1 MAVTNQN
8 TNTEEE
14 NVITLSDSDLPTL
27 NNNSKLINPVGDTS
41 KLINPIDEPIR
52 SYGDDPFSNFAEG
65 FMIGGRGLIA
75 NFNYALSEFED
86 DPIKEFDMKKWADEV
101 IANSPDSDGSAGQW
115 IGQLVPSV
123 LPVAGAVVTSMIPG
137 GQPIAGT
144 LGNIALATL
153 SFSSAGAGLRQYD
166 KDKISA
172 GLDPSENQGERFA
185 IATAYGASEAIF
197 ERLAL
202 NKFLPKSVTSKIKE
216 PIGKLISQG
225 NKIEPKVANR
235 VVADFIKK
243 KPSALKKYA
252 SVGNREGWTEAAT
265 SLSQDLADSYF
276 LENKPTLTQ
285 IGANMIESYGAG
297 VLMGAGVGKL
307 SFLSQ
312 DLATKR
318 RRESQ
323 GDVYLTV
330 HEGVTKEIVGKSG
343 KESSLKFDLLEADG
357 NIKSVNE
364 NEISDIFSVSN
375 KQFENI
381 LESKDYES
389 IINDEIYTVK
399 KNIEL
404 ETERASFQELEKF
417 ADSKG
422 AILDN
427 NGKRSYNVITASDRN
442 YLITGKDKDNPKI
455 VYGFDIDAF
464 SELGNTVPII
474 PINIDNADTNIK
486 TWNEGQMNDLYQ
498 NIQKENAKLEL
509 GTPNPVKGQSIMY
522 EGEKHNVM
530 GTFEGVVNLKN
541 TVTGDDVQ
549 IDKKTFDDIINI
561 QNDLNPAR
569 KTKDQIP
576 INDDGSIGEKQ
587 AESSEDLPSFNIGRA
602 KYKVAKMD
610 KKTSEMTI
618 GKAFT
623 IEETA
628 IKTAENLSKNYGNLD
643 FEVVNETDTSDLM
656 AKNKFVIK
664 AKPKGKKVDPF
675 KAAKDKAKEI
685 QAKEKVFSPA
695 AEDVF
700 KAIETNQGKEQADA
714 FKKEYDRL
722 VNKLIKERQKKD
734 SKTPQKKSKKRFSK
748 TLPKNIDKTETDSRK
763 EFANKSIDEKN
774 LNTLRKS
781 IRAKS
786 KGKNKDGD
794 QIESMTIQILDDI
807 SRGET
812 SGEFVDPVYFDEL
825 MSDLSYIE
833 VADML
838 VQDKMFDT
846 KVEALDYLNTLSDFG
861 RSTPKR
867 IIRKKPV
874 KGTITKKGDIKMSKE
889 FLDRLPFY
897 DPIADSGMEYT
908 RQIDPYIKGNVKR
921 VEAVI
926 KRLTGTWRK
935 APKVKV
941 YQSFADFVPDNAV
954 NNPLEYANTNAFY
967 DPDTDQIVFFANQ
980 FLGLPNSVIEK
991 KLYHEAV
998 GHQGLKGLLS
1008 TKDFNSLM
1016 DGVYNDIMLKNKDR
1030 LSNNIAFTYIH
1041 TRYNPNLK
1049 FDPNIN
1055 YLEANRPD
1063 GKPMSLAE
1071 TREIAEEYIA
1081 HKIEDPKFSKSANNL
1096 AGSFKNAISS
1106 LTGKEFTIS
1115 NNDIKRIINSATQY
1129 IEKDGSLFNKNII
1142 KYSLSSKYNKPD
1154 EEVLNKIRESRNL
1167 KRGDDIDN
1175 GKYRPELDKT
1185 VNKLNQDDFEA
1196 IVKGKVIEPALYDVL
1211 TTGDTKLYNPIFGY
1225 DVDMKG
1231 LKGGPNNLFLKENIK
1246 HNIAVSYTKVDK
1258 ALNML
1263 KRINIKKVDYI
1274 TYVLT
1279 GTGSNLTA
1287 NIDFRKAMFGK
1298 GGFVSKIPFR
1308 DAQDIQAKDVIYSA
1322 VFFDTNE
1329 VTKKYNQIHPNL
1341 FSHHSTIEFKPRN
1354 IRNLSIGDNKSIKI
1368 TGRLT
1373 TDKVDVLLVEN
1384 ELSKNEFPHITLSTA
1399 KGVKP
1404 VESNKAIK
1412 ENQDKIVPI
1421 NDVIKG
1427 NVGVLTTDNK
1437 EITDSGTFTMF
1448 RDDFINR
1455 AKGSTKDVNIDKEI
1469 EQLSKFKSL
1478 SKFSETIMGIP
1489 FNKFQVMANKV
1500 FPETVGTPKT
1510 NIMQTKYGLPTRD
1523 SIIGALADPM
1533 FANAQGGDIVSISKP
1548 DPTTL
1553 YINEAE
1559 YNALAK
1565 AEIKKYEDMGY
1576 KVLVTPKEAEHPS
1589 YPYAIGGEA
1598 IGILDQFQNYADIY
1612 TKLDKNKKRVAIKD
1626 RIDNPNFNIG
1636 RRSNTL
1642 IDKFNVYKKT
1652 NRGPS
1657 ENPFVTQKVSVAPFR
1672 YFQDYMSDI
1681 VKDKEIKPSD
1691 VVGIMNKRDFS
1702 SYRKA
1707 IVDTG
1712 KLFNLKVGNLVN
1724 NVGVYA
1730 NEVEYSNSIDVI
1742 GKKEDIQAYAVAMAT
1757 IKEKQREVIVSEEV
1771 EQSNDVNMNITFKK
1785 NVDIDKIIEK
1795 AKDSGIDGLS
1805 FDVNQNKMTIFGIQ
1819 LDGNQIG
1826 NKYYNFLESIF
1837 NEKKAVQYQKVQN
1850 EFIKEKDYARILKQ
1864 YRSKGYNKTRSDLNQ
1879 FISNLPVKQ
1888 KPLDNIQETEIRQS
1902 RNLNYSEDYQN
1913 NLHSEMIM
1921 YLKKHPEDNLTARTW
1936 LNKLFGNT
1944 DLTVQD
1950 LKWMGIYNQMMDKNR
1965 ILQKNNVIDI
1975 IANSKYKTIDLNK
1988 DSKEKNIVVTTDYN
2002 ENVTNR
2008 DNINFLES
2016 FTRYPITAE
2025 IKAKFINNG
2034 EYDIVRINEI
2044 KGDEEV
2050 ALKELIKKSN
2060 YEDIF
2065 AIAYENKQMLN
2076 KIKTKYDFRAIVDK
2090 IKLSGKEYG
2099 LLIISPKL
2107 KEQSRGD
2114 MGLRYSQN
2122 LPQGFDDNSFIINQE
2137 SMRYYMQDKMIYLK
2151 RLQEYVESKGYKVE
2165 DDSNAYVKE
2174 NLSKGKVQEKT
2185 ERFHSTYFE
2194 PMMKHIGSITK
2205 KGRVDYQEISDYVYG
2220 LHAQERRKY
2229 VDPGIT
2235 VEEQDRYIANGES
2248 KINARDR
2255 NKLINMIKEIT
2266 KFNVTEAFNY
2276 GLITKQHFNKFMPRK
2291 GKSKTA
2297 MFDFYVPLRGFEKSE
2312 FDNTAFSYVN
2322 MKAKGRGGF
2331 KADDPLAYMYIMAQ
2345 STIIQGEKN
2354 NTKKA
2359 LLNFVRQFPNPNLY
2373 EIKNMYFEMGDN
2385 KIQETDIKPTGDFKY
2400 ALDPFQDAEAK
2411 AIRRFEGKEADMTVF
2426 EEGRKKVITFIG
2438 ESGRR
2443 LVDGFKGYNV
2453 NRDGMLGKL
2462 YSGAD
2467 AVSQVM
2473 RKTFTQYSPE
2483 FIPINFIRDIT
2494 SGYINIRNDF
2504 GGKVANDILSD
2515 VGQSFKTLKQY
2526 YGSKSKTLPKGD
2538 EGTLLAQ
2545 FIENGSK
2552 TGWSQLKTVDE
2563 IKQEIDDYA
2572 KSLETADKT
2581 SFTKII
2587 KKPLRVMDTINT
2599 VLENTVRFAAFKK
2612 LIKMGKTL
2620 DEASIY
2626 AKDLTVNFNRKGY
2639 YGNVLN
2645 SLYLFYNAGIQ
2656 GVERLARPLV
2666 NKKTRYQTATNYF
2679 LALPLIGLISQMLS
2693 RIITGEDE
2701 EQDKYYY
2708 DLLPE
2713 YTRTHNLILPNP
2725 LVLFKSEEELKK
2737 MNTRDRFITIP
2748 LPYGHNVFLASP
2760 DHMTRAILGVE
2771 SPSEAFL
2778 NTFFTGVESFS
2789 PLGPISNEGRDD
2801 QGFRRYVAPTVLT
2814 PFVDL
2819 SQNRNFAGSPIYR
2832 EDSPYAKTKTPA
2844 SLRHFN
2850 SVNPAIKAVTDFFH
2864 NATGGTSVESGVIE
2878 INPEIP
2884 EFLLTSYFG
2893 GVASLGINT
2902 GTLAIHNAKEI
2913 TGIETPKKDG
2923 DLVIGNYNVG
2933 PLRKLPFVRRFI
2945 TEVSPFSASEDYYKY
2960 KEKIDDVV
2968 GKKKKYI
2975 KNLKDGSATRE
2986 EYKDFIQDPENKEYL
3001 RLENVLKSYDK
3012 QIKNLREIKER
3023 HIADGNA
3030 VKEEQIQKKINQLY
3044 KKFNKFVNVKELRT
3058 LEDIMSFIQE

>member
-14 NVITLSDSDLPTL
+14 NVITLSDSDLPKL
-27 NNNSKLINPVGDTS
+27 NEGPKLLDDDG
-41 KLINPIDEPIR
+41 PILLDDNQPMR
-52 SYGDDPFSNFAEG
+52 SYGDDPFSNFGEG
-65 FMIGGRGLIA
+65 FVRGARGLIA

-86 DPIKEFDMKKWADEV
+86 DPIKEFDMKKWSDEV
-101 IANSPDSDGSAGQW
+101 IANSPDEDGSVGQW

-144 LGNIALATL
+144 LGNVALGTL

-166 KDKISA
+166 KDKESA
-172 GLDPSENQGERFA
+172 GLNPYDNPGERFA
-185 IATAYGASEAIF
+185 VATAYGATEAFF
-197 ERLAL
+197 EKIAL
-202 NKFLPKSVTSKIKE
+202 NKFLPKSITSKIKE

-235 VVADFIKK
+235 VVANFIKK
-243 KPSALKKYA
+243 KPSVLKKYA
-252 SVGNREGWTEAAT
+252 SIGNREGWTEAAT
-265 SLSQDLADSYF
+265 SFAQDLADLYF

-285 IGANMIESYGAG
+285 IRNNIIESYGAG
-297 VLMGAGVGKL
+297 VLMGSSIGVL
-307 SFLSQ
+307 SFKSQ

-318 RRESQ
+318 RREAQ
-323 GDVYLTV
+323 GDVYLTQ
-330 HEGVTKEIVGKSG
+330 HEGVTKEVLGKSG
-343 KESSLKFDLLEADG
+343 NENNVKFDLLEADG
-357 NIKSVNE
+357 NVTSVNE
-364 NEISDIFSVSN
+364 NEIGEVLSISN

-381 LESKDYES
+381 LNTKDYDN
-389 IINDEIYTVK
+389 IINDEIYTVN

-404 ETERASFQELEKF
+404 ETERVAFQELEKF

-422 AILDN
+422 ALFN
-427 NGKRSYNVITASDRN
+427 NEGKRTYNVIKVKDRE
-442 YLITGKDKDNPKI
+442 YLVTSKDKNNPKI

-464 SELGNTVPII
+464 GQLGQDTPMI
-474 PINIDNADTNIK
+474 PINIDNADSKIK
-486 TWNEGQMNDLYQ
+486 SWTENEMQ
-498 NIQKENAKLEL
+498 NFYKEAQIKNAEQEL
-509 GTPNPVKGQSIMY
+509 GTPNAVKGESITY
-522 EGEKHNVM
+522 EGEVHDVL

-541 TVTGDDVQ
+541 RVSGDDVQ
-549 IDKKTFDDIINI
+549 IDKKTYNDLKSV
-561 QNDLNPAR
+561 QQDLNPA
-569 KTKDQIP
+569 KKSKDDIP
-576 INDDGSIGEKQ
+576 INEDGSIGAKPSGDQ
-587 AESSEDLPSFNIGRA
+587 STADLPTFNIGRA
-602 KYKVAKMD
+602 KYKVSEMND
-610 KKTSEMTI
+610 KTSEMVI
-618 GKAFT
+618 GRSFT

-628 IKTAENLSKNYGNLD
+628 NKTAENLSKNYGNLD

-664 AKPKGKKVDPF
+664 AKPKGKKAVPV
-675 KAAKDKAKEI
+675 KKPEKAK
-685 QAKEKVFSPA
+685 
-695 AEDVF
+695 
-700 KAIETNQGKEQADA
+700 
-714 FKKEYDRL
+714 
-722 VNKLIKERQKKD
+722 QKKA
-734 SKTPQKKSKKRFSK
+734 SQTQKQ
-748 TLPKNIDKTETDSRK
+748 
-763 EFANKSIDEKN
+763 A
-774 LNTLRKS
+774 
-781 IRAKS
+781 
-786 KGKNKDGD
+786 
-794 QIESMTIQILDDI
+794 
-807 SRGET
+807 
-812 SGEFVDPVYFDEL
+812 
-825 MSDLSYIE
+825 
-833 VADML
+833 
-838 VQDKMFDT
+838 
-846 KVEALDYLNTLSDFG
+846 
-861 RSTPKR
+861 
-867 IIRKKPV
+867 KKPV
-874 KGTITKKGDIKMSKE
+874 KQAKPKASETKPKRVIKKKPIKGTITKKGDIKMSKE

-926 KRLTGTWRK
+926 KRLTGTWTK

-941 YQSFADFVPDNAV
+941 YQSFVDFVPNNAI
-954 NNPLEYANTNAFY
+954 NNTLEYANTNAFY

-980 FLGLPNSVIEK
+980 FLGQPNSVIEK

-1008 TKDFNSLM
+1008 TKEFNGLM
-1016 DGVYNDIMLKNKDR
+1016 DGVYNDIMLKNKDK

-1041 TRYNPNLK
+1041 TRYNPNLE

-1142 KYSLSSKYNKPD
+1142 KYSLTSKYNKPNQ
-1154 EEVLNKIRESRNL
+1154 EVLNKIRESRNL
-1167 KRGDDIDN
+1167 KRGDNSDY
-1175 GKYRPELDKT
+1175 GKYRPELDRSVK
-1185 VNKLNQDDFEA
+1185 KIGQDEFEA

-1246 HNIAVSYTKVDK
+1246 HNIAVSYTKLDK
-1258 ALNML
+1258 AVNML

-1298 GGFVSKIPFR
+1298 GGFVSKIPLR
-1308 DAQDIQAKDVIYSA
+1308 D
-1322 VFFDTNE
+1322 
-1329 VTKKYNQIHPNL
+1329 
-1341 FSHHSTIEFKPRN
+1341 
-1354 IRNLSIGDNKSIKI
+1354 
-1368 TGRLT
+1368 
-1373 TDKVDVLLVEN
+1373 
-1384 ELSKNEFPHITLSTA
+1384 
-1399 KGVKP
+1399 
-1404 VESNKAIK
+1404 
-1412 ENQDKIVPI
+1412 
-1421 NDVIKG
+1421 
-1427 NVGVLTTDNK
+1427 
-1437 EITDSGTFTMF
+1437 FTEF

-1478 SKFSETIMGIP
+1478 SKFSETIMDIP
-1489 FNKFQVMANKV
+1489 FDKFQLMANKV

-1523 SIIGALADPM
+1523 AIIGALADPM
-1533 FANAQGGDIVSISKP
+1533 FANAQGGDIVSLSKP

-1553 YINEAE
+1553 YINEPE

-1598 IGILDQFQNYADIY
+1598 IGVLDQFQNYADIY
-1612 TKLDKNKKRVAIKD
+1612 TKLDKNKKRVPIKD

-1672 YFQDYMSDI
+1672 YFQDYMNDI

-1742 GKKEDIQAYAVAMAT
+1742 GKKEDIKAYAVAMAT
-1757 IKEKQREVIVSEEV
+1757 IKEKQREVIVSEVV
-1771 EQSNDVNMNITFKK
+1771 EQSNDVNMNITFNK
-1785 NVDIDKIIEK
+1785 NVDINKIIEK
-1795 AKDSGIDGLS
+1795 AKDFGIDGLS
-1805 FDVNQNKMTIFGIQ
+1805 FDVNQNKMTIFGVQ
-1819 LDGNQIG
+1819 LDGNLVGDKFRKFYLNI
-1826 NKYYNFLESIF
+1826 I
-1837 NEKKAVQYQKVQN
+1837 NEVKAVQYQKVQN
-1850 EFIKEKDYARILKQ
+1850 EFIKEKDYAGILKQ
-1864 YRSKGYNKTRSDLNQ
+1864 YRSKGYNEGNVGADLNQ
-1879 FISNLPVKQ
+1879 FISNLPVDQ

-1975 IANSKYKTIDLNK
+1975 IANSKYKTIDLNEDSQVK
-1988 DSKEKNIVVTTDYN
+1988 DIIITTDYN
-2002 ENVTNR
+2002 GNIKNGENGF
-2008 DNINFLES
+2008 NFFQS
-2016 FTRYPITAE
+2016 FTRFPVAAE
-2025 IKAKFINNG
+2025 IKAKYINNG
-2034 EYDIVRINEI
+2034 EYNIVRINKI

-2050 ALKELIKKSN
+2050 AIKQLIKKSN
-2060 YEDIF
+2060 YDEIF

-2114 MGLRYSQN
+2114 MGLRHSQN
-2122 LPQGFDDNSFIINQE
+2122 LPQGFDDNSLLISQE
-2137 SMRYYMQDKMIYLK
+2137 YMRYFMQDKMIYLK
-2151 RLQEYVESKGYKVE
+2151 RIQEYVESKGYKVE

-2174 NLSKGKVQEKT
+2174 NLSKGKVQVKT
-2185 ERFHSTYFE
+2185 DRFKETYFE

-2205 KGRVDYQEISDYVYG
+2205 QGRVDYQEISDYVYG

-2235 VEEQDRYIANGES
+2235 VAEQERYIANGES
-2248 KINARDR
+2248 KISARDR

-2266 KFNVTEAFNY
+2266 RFNVTEAYNY
-2276 GLITKQHFNKFMPRK
+2276 GLMTKQNFNKFMPRK
-2291 GKSKTA
+2291 GKSKSA

-2411 AIRRFEGKEADMTVF
+2411 AIRRFEGNEADMTVF
-2426 EEGRKKVITFIG
+2426 EEGKKKVITFIG
-2438 ESGRR
+2438 EPGKR
-2443 LVDGFKGYNV
+2443 LVKGFTGYNP
-2453 NRDGMLGKL
+2453 NREGMLGKL

-2504 GGKVANDILSD
+2504 GGKVANEILSD

-2526 YGSKSKTLPKGD
+2526 YGSKNQTLPKGD
-2538 EGTLLAQ
+2538 EGTFLAQ

-2563 IKQEIDDYA
+2563 IKQEIDNYA

-2581 SFTKII
+2581 SFKKII
-2587 KKPLRVMDTINT
+2587 QKPLRMMDTINT

-2612 LIKMGKTL
+2612 LVKGKKDGGLGLSL

-2645 SLYLFYNAGIQ
+2645 SGYLFFNAGIQ
-2656 GVERLARPLV
+2656 GVERLLRPLA
-2666 NKKTRYQTATNYF
+2666 NKKTRYKTAANYF
-2679 LALPLIGLISQMLS
+2679 LALPMIGLISQMIS

-2713 YTRTHNLILPNP
+2713 YTRTHNLVLPNP

-2801 QGFRRYVAPTVLT
+2801 QGFRRYVAPTVAT

-2819 SQNRNFAGSPIYR
+2819 YDNRNFAGSPIYR
-2832 EDSPYAKTKTPA
+2832 EDSPYAKTKTPE

-2864 NATGGTSVESGVIE
+2864 NASGGTSVEDGVIE

-2884 EFLLTSYFG
+2884 EFLLTAYLG
-2893 GVASLGINT
+2893 GVASLVINT
-2902 GTLAIHNAKEI
+2902 GTLAIHNGKEI
-2913 TGIETPKKDG
+2913 IGIETPKKEG
-2923 DLVIGNYNVG
+2923 DLVIGDYNVG

-2945 TEVSPFSASEDYYKY
+2945 TEVSSFSASEDYYKY

-2968 GKKKKYI
+2968 GKKKKYL

-2986 EYKDFIQDPENKEYL
+2986 QYRDFIQDPENKEYL

-3023 HIADGNA
+3023 HIANENA

-3058 LEDIMSFIQE
+3058 LDDIMSFIQE

>member
-1 MAVTNQN
+1 MAVTNQ
-8 TNTEEE
+8 T
-14 NVITLSDSDLPTL
+14 DLPKL
-27 NNNSKLINPVGDTS
+27 NTGTEPPELLGVDNTPKLIGTDND
-41 KLINPIDEPIR
+41 PIR

-65 FMIGGRGLIA
+65 FVIGGRGLIA
-75 NFNYALSEFED
+75 NTNYLLSQLVD
-86 DPIKEFDMKKWADEV
+86 DPIDKYNMEKWSNDV
-101 IANSPDSDGSAGQW
+101 INNSPDSDGSVGQW

-123 LPVAGAVVTSMIPG
+123 LPTAGAVVTSMIPG
-137 GQPIAGT
+137 AQPLAGA
-144 LGNIALATL
+144 LGTIGLGSLAL
-153 SFSSAGAGLRQYD
+153 SSAGGGLKQYD
-166 KDKISA
+166 DDKRSA
-172 GLDPSENQGERFA
+172 GLDPYENPGERFA
-185 IATAYGASEAIF
+185 VASIYGATEYIF
-197 ERLAL
+197 EKIAL
-202 NKFLPKSVTSKIKE
+202 DKYLPKSITSKLKE

-235 VVADFIKK
+235 VVAEFIKK
-243 KPSALKKYA
+243 KPGSLANYRDVALT
-252 SVGNREGWTEAAT
+252 EGITEALT
-265 SLSQDLADSYF
+265 SFSQDLSDTYF
-276 LENKPTLTQ
+276 LENKPTWEQ
-285 IGANMIESYGAG
+285 IGKNMMESFGAG
-297 VLMGAGVGKL
+297 VLMGVGVGSL
-307 SFLSQ
+307 SFKSQ

-318 RRESQ
+318 RREAQ
-323 GDVYLTV
+323 GDVYITT
-330 HEGVTKEIVGKSG
+330 HDGATKEIVGKSG
-343 KESSLKFDLLEADG
+343 EKNVKFDLLEADG
-357 NIKSVNE
+357 KITSVNE
-364 NEISDIFSVSN
+364 NEIGEVFSISN
-375 KQFENI
+375 KQFDNI
-381 LESKDYES
+381 LKAKDFDGV
-389 IINDEIYTVK
+389 INDEIYTVN
-399 KNIEL
+399 KNIQL
-404 ETERASFQELEKF
+404 ENERVSIQELEKF

-422 AILDN
+422 ALFN
-427 NGKRSYNVITASDRN
+427 QEGKRTYNVITVKDRN
-442 YLITGKDKDNPKI
+442 YIVTKKDKNNPKI

-464 SELGNTVPII
+464 SLLGQDTPMV
-474 PINIDNADTNIK
+474 PINIDNAEAKTK
-486 TWNEGQMNDLYQ
+486 TWTENEMQTFFKEA
-498 NIQKENAKLEL
+498 QKENVIQEL
-509 GTPNPVKGQSIMY
+509 GTPNAVKGETIMY
-522 EGEKHNVM
+522 QGEIHDVL

-541 TVTGDDVQ
+541 RESGEDIQ
-549 IDKKTFDDIINI
+549 IDKRTYSDIKSTQQDI
-561 QNDLNPAR
+561 NPA
-569 KTKDQIP
+569 KKSKDDIP
-576 INDDGSIGEKQ
+576 INDDGTIGAKPSGDQ
-587 AESSEDLPSFNIGRA
+587 ATKDLPTFNIGRA
-602 KYKVAKMD
+602 KYKVSEMND
-610 KKTSEMTI
+610 KTSEMVI
-618 GKAFT
+618 GKT
-623 IEETA
+623 YTVEDTA
-628 IKTAENLSKNYGNLD
+628 NKVAEDLAKNYGNLD
-643 FEVVNETDTSDLM
+643 FEVVNETDTNDIT

-664 AKPKGKKVDPF
+664 AKPKGKKPVPVKKPV
-675 KAAKDKAKEI
+675 KA
-685 QAKEKVFSPA
+685 
-695 AEDVF
+695 
-700 KAIETNQGKEQADA
+700 
-714 FKKEYDRL
+714 
-722 VNKLIKERQKKD
+722 RQKKE
-734 SKTPQKKSKKRFSK
+734 SETQKPTKKPVKKTKTKPSETKPKSRETKKK
-748 TLPKNIDKTETDSRK
+748 
-763 EFANKSIDEKN
+763 
-774 LNTLRKS
+774 
-781 IRAKS
+781 
-786 KGKNKDGD
+786 
-794 QIESMTIQILDDI
+794 
-807 SRGET
+807 
-812 SGEFVDPVYFDEL
+812 PV
-825 MSDLSYIE
+825 I
-833 VADML
+833 
-838 VQDKMFDT
+838 K
-846 KVEALDYLNTLSDFG
+846 
-861 RSTPKR
+861 
-867 IIRKKPV
+867 KKPV
-874 KGTITKKGDIKMSKE
+874 KGRITKKGDTKMSKE
-889 FLDRLPFY
+889 FLDRLPYY
-897 DPIADSGMEYT
+897 DPLADSGMEFT

-941 YQSFADFVPDNAV
+941 YESFMDYVPNNGI
-954 NNPLEYANTNAFY
+954 NNPLEYVNTNAFF
-967 DPDTDQIVFFANQ
+967 DPDTNQIVFFANQ
-980 FLGLPNSVIEK
+980 FLGKPNSVIEK

-998 GHQGLKGLLS
+998 GHQGLKGLLP
-1008 TKDFNSLM
+1008 TKDFNTLM
-1016 DGVYNDIMLKNKDR
+1016 DGVYNDIILKNNDK

-1041 TRYNPNLK
+1041 RRYNPSLE
-1049 FDPNIN
+1049 FDPKVN
-1055 YLEANRPD
+1055 YLEINRPD

-1096 AGSFKNAISS
+1096 AGSFKDAISS

-1129 IEKDGSLFNKNII
+1129 IERDGKLYNKNII
-1142 KYSLSSKYNKPD
+1142 KYSLSNKYNVPD
-1154 EEVLNKIRESRNL
+1154 QEVLNKVRESRNL
-1167 KRGDDIDN
+1167 KRGDNSDY
-1175 GKYRPELDKT
+1175 GKYRPELDRS
-1185 VNKLNQDDFEA
+1185 VNKIGQDEFEA

-1246 HNIAVSYTKVDK
+1246 HNIAVSYTKLDK
-1258 ALNML
+1258 AVNML

-1298 GGFVSKIPFR
+1298 GGFVSKIPLR
-1308 DAQDIQAKDVIYSA
+1308 D
-1322 VFFDTNE
+1322 
-1329 VTKKYNQIHPNL
+1329 
-1341 FSHHSTIEFKPRN
+1341 
-1354 IRNLSIGDNKSIKI
+1354 
-1368 TGRLT
+1368 
-1373 TDKVDVLLVEN
+1373 
-1384 ELSKNEFPHITLSTA
+1384 
-1399 KGVKP
+1399 
-1404 VESNKAIK
+1404 
-1412 ENQDKIVPI
+1412 
-1421 NDVIKG
+1421 
-1427 NVGVLTTDNK
+1427 
-1437 EITDSGTFTMF
+1437 FTEF

-1478 SKFSETIMGIP
+1478 SKFSETIMDIP
-1489 FNKFQVMANKV
+1489 FDKFQLMANKV

-1523 SIIGALADPM
+1523 AIIGALADPM
-1533 FANAQGGDIVSISKP
+1533 FANAQGGDIVSLSKP

-1553 YINEAE
+1553 YINETE

-1598 IGILDQFQNYADIY
+1598 IGVLDQFQNYADIY
-1612 TKLDKNKKRVAIKD
+1612 TKLDKNKKRVPIKD

-1691 VVGIMNKRDFS
+1691 VVAIMNKRDFS

-1742 GKKEDIQAYAVAMAT
+1742 GKKEDIKAYAVAMAT

-1771 EQSNDVNMNITFKK
+1771 DQSNDVNVNITFNK

-1795 AKDSGIDGLS
+1795 AKDFGFDGLS
-1805 FDVNQNKMTIFGIQ
+1805 FDINQNKMTIFGVQ
-1819 LDGNQIG
+1819 LDGNLVGDKFRKFYLNI
-1826 NKYYNFLESIF
+1826 I
-1837 NEKKAVQYQKVQN
+1837 NEVKAVQHQKVQN
-1850 EFIKEKDYARILKQ
+1850 EFIQEKDYAGILEQ
-1864 YRSKGYNKTRSDLNQ
+1864 YRIKGYNETRSDLNQ
-1879 FISNLPVKQ
+1879 FISNLTVNQ

-1902 RNLNYSEDYQN
+1902 QNLNYREDYQN
-1913 NLHSEMIM
+1913 NLHSEIIS
-1921 YLKKHPEDNLTARTW
+1921 YLQKHPQETLPARSW

-1950 LKWMGIYNQMMDKNR
+1950 LKWMGIYNIMM
-1965 ILQKNNVIDI
+1965 QKNKKFNKDQVYDI
-1975 IANSKYKTIDLNK
+1975 ISKTKYKTLDLNPDSQVK
-1988 DSKEKNIVVTTDYN
+1988 DLLVTTQYN
-2002 ENVTNR
+2002 DKVNTR
-2008 DNINFLES
+2008 ADQS
-2016 FTRYPITAE
+2016 FT
-2025 IKAKFINNG
+2025 KFPVVADIQTKIIRNG
-2034 EYDIVRINEI
+2034 EYEIMFINKI
-2044 KGDEEV
+2044 KGNEEV
-2050 ALKELIKKSN
+2050 AIKELIKKSN
-2060 YEDIF
+2060 YNDIF
-2065 AIAYENKQMLN
+2065 AIAYENKQVLN
-2076 KIKTKYDFRAIVDK
+2076 GIKTKYDFASIIDK
-2090 IKLSGKEYG
+2090 VKLKGKEYG

-2122 LPQGFDDNSFIINQE
+2122 LPRGFDDNAFIINQE
-2137 SMRYYMQDKMIYLK
+2137 YMRYYMQDKMIYLK
-2151 RLQEYVESKGYKVE
+2151 RLQEYAESKGIKVTDE
-2165 DDSNAYVKE
+2165 NNAYVKE
-2174 NLSKGKVQEKT
+2174 NLAKGKVQEKT
-2185 ERFHSTYFE
+2185 DRFKETYFK
-2194 PMMKHIGSITK
+2194 PLIQHVTSITK
-2205 KGRVDYQEISDYVYG
+2205 QGRVEYKEISDYVYG
-2220 LHAQERRKY
+2220 LHAKERRKY

-2235 VEEQDRYIANGES
+2235 VAEQERYISNGES
-2248 KINARDR
+2248 KISVRDR

-2266 KFNVTEAFNY
+2266 RFNVQQAYNY
-2276 GLITKQHFNKFMPRK
+2276 GLMTKQNFNKFMPRK

-2373 EIKNMYFEMGDN
+2373 EIKNMYFEVGDN
-2385 KIQETDIKPTGDFKY
+2385 KIQETDIKPTGDYKF

-2411 AIRRFEGKEADMTVF
+2411 AIRRFEGKESDLVVF
-2426 EEGRKKVITFIG
+2426 EEGKKKVITFIG
-2438 ESGRR
+2438 ETGKR
-2443 LVDGFKGYNV
+2443 LVEGFGGKKINNEGIA
-2453 NRDGMLGKL
+2453 GKL
-2462 YSGAD
+2462 FYGAD
-2467 AVSQVM
+2467 AISQIM

-2504 GGKVANDILSD
+2504 GGKVANEILSD

-2526 YGSKSKTLPKGD
+2526 YGSKTKTLPKGD
-2538 EGTLLAQ
+2538 EGTYLAQ

-2572 KSLETADKT
+2572 KSLETANKT
-2581 SFTKII
+2581 TFKTIV
-2587 KKPLRVMDTINT
+2587 KKPLEIMDTINS

-2612 LIKMGKTL
+2612 LLKMGKSL
-2620 DEASIY
+2620 DEASMY

-2656 GVERLARPLV
+2656 GVERLTRPLFD
-2666 NKKTRYQTATNYF
+2666 KKTRYRTATNYF
-2679 LALPLIGLISQMLS
+2679 LALPMIGLISQMLS

-2713 YTRTHNLILPNP
+2713 YTRTHNLVLPNP
-2725 LVLFKSEEELKK
+2725 LVLFKSEEELKN

-2748 LPYGHNVFLASP
+2748 LPYGHNVFMASP
-2760 DHMTRAILGVE
+2760 DHMTRAVLGVE

-2778 NTFFTGVESFS
+2778 NTMFTGVESFS

-2801 QGFRRYVAPTVLT
+2801 QGFIRYVTPTVLT
-2814 PFVDL
+2814 PFRDL

-2832 EDSPYAKTKTPA
+2832 EDSPYSKTDTP
-2844 SLRHFN
+2844 SSQRYFN
-2850 SVNPAIKAVTDFFH
+2850 SVNPVIRTATDFLH

-2893 GVASLGINT
+2893 GVASLVINT
-2902 GTLAIHNAKEI
+2902 GTLAIHNGKEI
-2913 TGIETPKKDG
+2913 MGIETPKKDG

-2933 PLRKLPFVRRFI
+2933 PLRKLPFVRRFL
-2945 TEVSPFSASEDYYKY
+2945 TEVSDFSASEDYYNY
-2960 KEKIDDVV
+2960 KEEIDNVV
-2968 GKKKKYI
+2968 GLKKKYQKGI
-2975 KNLKDGSATRE
+2975 QEGTSTRD
-2986 EYKDFIQDPENKEYL
+2986 EYRTFLNNPKNKELL

-3012 QIKNLREIKER
+3012 QIKNLRDIR
-3023 HIADGNA
+3023 DSHRADGNEI
-3030 VKEEQIQKKINQLY
+3030 KEEQIQRKINQLY

-3058 LEDIMSFIQE
+3058 LDDIMSFIQE